1 MIGQVSRRGFRHQP
15 ITTTISAGIGISSQT
30 RAASSFFAAL
40 SDPIGGDRR
49 SDANAK
55 RLIGWNPCSDE
66 SDVSGIGGRN
76 EIHDFC
82 QGESEH

>member
-1 MIGQVSRRGFRHQP
+1 LVSFRGEV
-15 ITTTISAGIGISSQT
+15 SGINQSPPRFQQESGSQ
-30 RAASSFFAAL
+30 AKPAPPSSFFAAL